1 MDNYYRSRLT
11 KSLVALSRGSA
22 AADTQHFHTVLRQYL
37 GLYLIISLF
46 DHRHI
51 VSLIFLSWCK
61 ISDSSKNNNQSM
73 IYRLIILLIAAGCV
87 MCTSYS
93 CEAIEGLT
101 LDEIW

>member
-1 MDNYYRSRLT
+1 
-11 KSLVALSRGSA
+11 
-22 AADTQHFHTVLRQYL
+22 
-37 GLYLIISLF
+37 
-46 DHRHI
+46 
-51 VSLIFLSWCK
+51 
-61 ISDSSKNNNQSM
+61 M